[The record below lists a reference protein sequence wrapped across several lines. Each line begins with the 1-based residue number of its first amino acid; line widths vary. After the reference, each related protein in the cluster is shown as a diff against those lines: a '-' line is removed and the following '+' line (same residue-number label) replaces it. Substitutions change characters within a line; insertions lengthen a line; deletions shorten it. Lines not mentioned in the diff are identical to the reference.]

1 MWRHDKVL
9 GFFFFNTDGES
20 KKKPMKNMVQGKGK
34 KRKRKETTEAL
45 EDSDD
50 GDYEGLEVD
59 YMTEDSRSDQSFCR
73 SSDFVFY
80 VLFL

>member
-1 MWRHDKVL
+1 M
-9 GFFFFNTDGES
+9 S
-20 KKKPMKNMVQGKGK
+20 KENS
-34 KRKRKETTEAL
+34 EAL

-59 YMTEDSRSDQSFCR
+59 YMSEDSRSDQLLR
-73 SSDFVFY
+73 SSNDFVFF

>member
-1 MWRHDKVL
+1 
-9 GFFFFNTDGES
+9 
-20 KKKPMKNMVQGKGK
+20 MKHIVRGKGK
-34 KRKRKETTEAL
+34 KRKSKESTEAL

-59 YMTEDSRSDQSFCR
+59 YMSEDSRSDQSFC
-73 SSDFVFY
+73 SSTDFVFY